1 LFTGKMNLKLKKRIM
16 KCLVW
21 SVALYVA
28 ETWTLTQKNRKLEAF
43 EMWIRRMGKI
53 RRLDKDTNE
62 EVLRT
67 VNEDTQILNEK
78 SAKRDAN
85 TARWL

>member
-1 LFTGKMNLKLKKRIM
+1 MLGLECSTVCSRDVDID
-16 KCLVW
+16 
-21 SVALYVA
+21 S
-28 ETWTLTQKNRKLEAF
+28 EKNRKLEAF
-43 EMWIRRMGKI
+43 EMWIWRTDKI

-67 VNEDTQILNEK
+67 VNEDRQILNEK
-78 SAKRDAN
+78 SAQRDAN

>member
-1 LFTGKMNLKLKKRIM
+1 M
-16 KCLVW
+16 KGLVW

-43 EMWIRRMGKI
+43 EMWIWRTGKI

-67 VNEDTQILNEK
+67 VHEDRQILNEK
-78 SAKRDAN
+78 VLRRDAN